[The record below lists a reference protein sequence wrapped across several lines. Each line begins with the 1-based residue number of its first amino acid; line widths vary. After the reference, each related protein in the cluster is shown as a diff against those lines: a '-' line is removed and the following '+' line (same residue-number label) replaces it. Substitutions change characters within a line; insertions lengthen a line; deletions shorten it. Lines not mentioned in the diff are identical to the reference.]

1 MDLRKRVYQKEKL
14 MKKSISHLTLFVFLA
29 TFCSVFAFSQDI
41 DLTGT
46 WEGSTVVPDQGE
58 DGMTLVIEKEEGEYV
73 AKITDTLGML
83 DETECE
89 EMEFKDGTLTFNFS
103 ISEGMDSFT
112 VWITLE
118 VEGDTMKG
126 YWETGDGDQG
136 DIELQKL
143 KV

>member
-1 MDLRKRVYQKEKL
+1 LA
-14 MKKSISHLTLFVFLA
+14 LFVFSISLCA
-29 TFCSVFAFSQDI
+29 IFSFSQDV

-58 DGMTLVIEKEEGEYV
+58 DGMTLVIKKGEGEYT
-73 AKITDTLGML
+73 ATITDSLGML
-83 DETECE
+83 MDTECE
-89 EMEFKDGTLTFNFS
+89 DIEFEEGTLTFNVS
-103 ISEGMDSFT
+103 IAQEMESLT

-136 DIELQKL
+136 DIELKRQ
-143 KV
+143 

>member
-1 MDLRKRVYQKEKL
+1 MRKFGSCL
-14 MKKSISHLTLFVFLA
+14 ALFIFLIA
-29 TFCSVFAFSQDI
+29 FCSGISFSQVV

-46 WEGSTVVPDQGE
+46 WEGSTLVPDQGE
-58 DGMTLVIEKEEGEYV
+58 DQLTLVITKEADEY
-73 AKITDTLGML
+73 AARITDTLGML
-83 DETECE
+83 ADTECE
-89 EMEFKDGTLTFNFS
+89 DIEFKEGTLTFNFS

-136 DIELQKL
+136 DIELKKQ
-143 KV
+143 